1 MLRIAIVDPS
11 DATRDPL
18 RSLLLG
24 VDFVFLEAECSRYE
38 FFPDV
43 VQESPPDLA
52 IINLDGDKNKSVNL
66 VGQIAHENPQ
76 LPILVISG
84 DNQVILQSLQ
94 HGAKFFLTQPVVLED
109 LLTALRKL
117 QRESHQQ
124 SASPSDVAVTSHPRA
139 AQIVAMLGTR
149 GGVGCTTLAVN
160 LAATLAADPS
170 HAVALVDLDL
180 ALGDCDVA
188 LDIIADHTIAD
199 LALNI
204 DKLDLNFIRRS
215 MLHHKQTNVHL
226 LAHPLQMTDIGL
238 IQPPHVE
245 RILNLLKFNFGHLIL
260 DLSKGLTPIDLI
272 ALDMAD
278 MILVVTQLELSSL
291 RNAVRMMMTL
301 GEQDNI
307 AEKVR
312 IVVNRVDSAI
322 GESTISL
329 KKAEDTI
336 GRPIF
341 WQVPNDSKP
350 VQSARISGEPLI
362 RHAPKSR
369 VQASLQG
376 LASVFTNKTQSVPI
390 DTGSSFIKG
399 IFSRK

>member
-24 VDFVFLEAECSRYE
+24 VDFIFLESECSRYE

-52 IINLDGDKNKSVNL
+52 IINLDNDKTKSLGL
-66 VGQIAHENPQ
+66 VSQIAHAHPE
-76 LPILVISG
+76 LAILVISG

-94 HGAKFFLTQPVVLED
+94 QGARYFLTQPVVLED
-109 LLTALRKL
+109 LLVALRKV
-117 QRESHQQ
+117 QRESSHGGEV
-124 SASPSDVAVTSHPRA
+124 ASGVVAPVARG
-139 AQIVAMLGTR
+139 AQIVAILGTR

-160 LAATLAADPS
+160 LAATLAADP
-170 HAVALVDLDL
+170 ANTVALVDLDL

-188 LDIIADHTIAD
+188 LDVIADHTIAD

-215 MLHHKQTNVHL
+215 MLHHEPTNLHL

-238 IQPPHVE
+238 VQPPHVE
-245 RILNLLKFNFGHLIL
+245 RILNLLKFNFSHLIL
-260 DLSKGLTPIDLI
+260 DLSKGLTPTDLT
-272 ALDMAD
+272 ALDCANT
-278 MILVVTQLELSSL
+278 ILAVTQLELSSL

-301 GEQDNI
+301 GEQEGI
-307 AEKVR
+307 ADKVR
-312 IVVNRVDSAI
+312 IVVNRVDANT
-322 GESTISL
+322 GEGSISL
-329 KKAEDTI
+329 KKAEETI

-341 WQVPNDSKP
+341 WQIPNDSKP
-350 VQSARISGEPLI
+350 VQAARLAGEPLI
-362 RHAPKSR
+362 RHAPRSR
-369 VQASLQG
+369 VQTSLHG
-376 LASVFTNKTQSVPI
+376 LASMFASRPAAAPSEPAGRTL
-390 DTGSSFIKG
+390 KG
-399 IFSRK
+399 LFSRK

>member
-1 MLRIAIVDPS
+1 MLRVAIVDPS

-38 FFPDV
+38 FFLDV

-52 IINLDGDKNKSVNL
+52 IINLDGDKTKAISL
-66 VGQIAHENPQ
+66 VGQVSREHPE
-76 LPILVISG
+76 LPLLVISG

-109 LLTALRKL
+109 LLAALRKL
-117 QRESHQQ
+117 QRETHQT
-124 SASPSDVAVTSHPRA
+124 SGPSTVTSAPHPRA

-160 LAATLAADPS
+160 LAATLAADPN
-170 HAVALVDLDL
+170 HAVSLIDLDL

-215 MLHHKQTNVHL
+215 MLLHKQTNVHL

-278 MILVVTQLELSSL
+278 TILVVTQLELSSL

-350 VQSARISGEPLI
+350 VQSARLAGEALI

-369 VQASLQG
+369 IHTSLQG
-376 LASVFTNKTQSVPI
+376 LAAAFSNKPQTLPL
-390 DTGSSFIKG
+390 DNGSSFIKG

>member
-1 MLRIAIVDPS
+1 MLRVAIVDPS

-38 FFPDV
+38 FFLDV

-52 IINLDGDKNKSVNL
+52 IINLDSDKTKSIHL
-66 VGQIAHENPQ
+66 VGQVAHEHPQ
-76 LPILVISG
+76 MPLLVISG

-94 HGAKFFLTQPVVLED
+94 QGAKFFLTQPVVLED
-109 LLTALRKL
+109 LLAALRKL
-117 QRESHQQ
+117 QRETQQ
-124 SASPSDVAVTSHPRA
+124 AAGPTAVAAAPHPRA

-160 LAATLAADPS
+160 FASTLAADPA

-215 MLHHKQTNVHL
+215 MLHHKSTNVHL

-278 MILVVTQLELSSL
+278 TILVVTQLELSSL

-301 GEQDNI
+301 GEQEGI
-307 AEKVR
+307 ADKVR

-341 WQVPNDSKP
+341 WQIPNDSKS
-350 VQSARISGEPLI
+350 VQAARIAGEPLI
-362 RHAPKSR
+362 RFAPKCR
-369 VQASLQG
+369 VQTSLQG
-376 LASVFTNKTQSVPI
+376 LAGMFGHKTVPAVP
-390 DTGSSFIKG
+390 DSGSSFIKG
-399 IFSRK
+399 IFNRK